1 MHVDIQQFSKGK
13 KKTETKILMNK
24 IKFVSKIAKMQKTLR
39 EESEKI
45 IQIKVFWISELYIFF
60 IQVLNKKSMYGD
72 KLPKGLLL
80 EGKRAFEA
88 FKYVK
93 ELDKLNESRPQ

>member
-45 IQIKVFWISELYIFF
+45 IQIKVF
-60 IQVLNKKSMYGD
+60 
-72 KLPKGLLL
+72 
-80 EGKRAFEA
+80 
-88 FKYVK
+88 
-93 ELDKLNESRPQ
+93 